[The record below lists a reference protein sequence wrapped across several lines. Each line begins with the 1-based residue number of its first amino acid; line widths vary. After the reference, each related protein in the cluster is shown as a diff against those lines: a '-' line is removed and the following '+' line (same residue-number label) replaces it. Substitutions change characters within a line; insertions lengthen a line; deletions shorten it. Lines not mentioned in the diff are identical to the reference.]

1 MKKSAGYTVEVDE
14 QGHLILPESVRKS
27 YGITPGAKMRLQQ
40 SDTGIYLSRSSDN
53 LARIYV
59 EPTNLC
65 NLRCV
70 TCMRNVWNEA
80 SGYMRQE
87 IYDKIIAGLHS
98 VNPTPSVFFSGF
110 GEPLTHPDIIQMV
123 AQAREAGACVEL
135 ITNGILLTAQM
146 ARGLKQAGLN
156 RLWVSIDGA
165 TTDSYA
171 DIRLGAALPQVI
183 ENLRYLAKLRGP
195 ISADLPRLG
204 IAFVA
209 MKRNIADLPEI
220 LRLGRSLGVD
230 QYSFSNVMPHTLE
243 LRREML
249 YLKSL
254 RNRDTIPSQ
263 FSPLISLP
271 RLDSDDDIQNA
282 LLHIY
287 KSNHVLSVARQ
298 VIDRSAG
305 ACPFIDKASVSVRWD
320 GAVSPCLPLMHEH
333 DSYLGARLR
342 KTYAHT
348 VGSLHERG
356 LVEIW
361 NDPPYRS
368 LREALVQFDFSPC
381 AYCNSCEM
389 ADDNRQDCYS
399 NLLPACGG
407 CLWAEGYIQCP

>member
-1 MKKSAGYTVEVDE
+1 
-14 QGHLILPESVRKS
+14 
-27 YGITPGAKMRLQQ
+27 
-40 SDTGIYLSRSSDN
+40 
-53 LARIYV
+53 
-59 EPTNLC
+59 
-65 NLRCV
+65 
-70 TCMRNVWNEA
+70 
-80 SGYMRQE
+80 
-87 IYDKIIAGLHS
+87 
-98 VNPTPSVFFSGF
+98 
-110 GEPLTHPDIIQMV
+110 
-123 AQAREAGACVEL
+123 
-135 ITNGILLTAQM
+135 
-146 ARGLKQAGLN
+146 
-156 RLWVSIDGA
+156 IDGA
-165 TTDSYA
+165 TSDSYA

-195 ISADLPRLG
+195 ISTDLPRLG

-305 ACPFIDKASVSVRWD
+305 ACPFIDKASLSVRWD